1 MSASKDNPTL
11 NDFKTPRRVLI
22 YSRVSTKDQEL
33 ENQLRQLREY
43 AASQHWAVVE
53 TICDVA
59 SGGKDAAERQG
70 LGRVLLLAHQRK
82 FDVLLFWSL
91 DRLSREGSRTT
102 IGYLTTLEQHG
113 VDWHSY
119 SEAYLTTLGVFKD
132 ALIALLSALA
142 KQERARISERTK
154 AGMQRAKANG
164 KTFGRPRTSMDRID
178 EARRLR
184 AEKLSFAEIGRRLG
198 VSKVRAYQLCNEP
211 TGIRSP
217 VAE

>member
-1 MSASKDNPTL
+1 MSIPKDTPT
-11 NDFKTPRRVLI
+11 FSSPETPRKVLI
-22 YSRVSTKDQEL
+22 YSRISTKDQEL

-43 AASQHWAVVE
+43 AASQRWAVVE
-53 TICDVA
+53 TISDVA
-59 SGGKDAAERQG
+59 SGGKDSKERQG

-91 DRLSREGSRTT
+91 DRLSREGSRKT
-102 IGYLTTLEQHG
+102 INYLTTLEQHG

-164 KTFGRPRTSMDRID
+164 KTFGRPRTSTARID

-184 AEKLSFAEIGRRLG
+184 ATGLSFAKIGERLG
-198 VSKVRAYQLCNEP
+198 VSRVRAFQLCNDQ
-211 TGIRSP
+211 TGIQ
-217 VAE
+217 